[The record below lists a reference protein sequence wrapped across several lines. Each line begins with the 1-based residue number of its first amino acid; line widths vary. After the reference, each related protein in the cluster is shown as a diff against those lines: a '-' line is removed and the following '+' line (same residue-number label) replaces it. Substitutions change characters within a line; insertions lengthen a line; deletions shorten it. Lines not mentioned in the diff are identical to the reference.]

1 MAEDAP
7 PPKAV
12 TRGQRRAA
20 VRVLNE
26 LSKEKSL
33 ERSRGY
39 PWILDRAARIII
51 CKVLYRRLALLLHTD
66 KRGADADLAAMQK
79 LNEAWDKIQ
88 LYDKQS
94 KAHRGTGSDASDGGE
109 AAGTRKPKIYH
120 LPVKSRI
127 PERGCYVADRKVRYE
142 SEIKISIFFLTQI

>member
-39 PWILDRAARIII
+39 PWILDRDARIII
-51 CKVLYRRLALLLHTD
+51 CKVLYRKLALLLHTD
-66 KRGADADLAAMQK
+66 KKGPGATARPAGGRDAPNACHVASH
-79 LNEAWDKIQ
+79 
-88 LYDKQS
+88 Y
-94 KAHRGTGSDASDGGE
+94 AHTGSQ
-109 AAGTRKPKIYH
+109 
-120 LPVKSRI
+120 V
-127 PERGCYVADRKVRYE
+127 
-142 SEIKISIFFLTQI
+142 LTKRPRT